1 MSNSVLH
8 TFIRSKLFAKHLL
21 LSIFSVLVILIL
33 AYFWLGAYTN
43 HGDTVEVPDF
53 KGLKLAKAAEL
64 AAESDLLVE
73 VSDSSVFILD
83 KAPGVIID
91 QDPSPREAVKFGR
104 KVYLTIT
111 RTVPPQ
117 VKIPNLIDVS
127 KRQAEAILYSYG
139 LKSGRVEYKPDLAKD
154 VVLSVSFRGKTLSPG
169 DEVPK
174 GSSLDLSLGDGLG
187 NTEVNIPTLTGL
199 TLEEALFVIRG
210 SGLLPGRLEFLK
222 VPSDSMS
229 AKVVSQTPQPGDTVL
244 VKQGDV
250 IHLVLQP

>member
-1 MSNSVLH
+1 MSIS
-8 TFIRSKLFAKHLL
+8 A
-21 LSIFSVLVILIL
+21 VLVILIL
-33 AYFWLGAYTN
+33 AYLWLGAFTN
-43 HGDTVEVPDF
+43 HGTTVEVPDF
-53 KGLKLAKAAEL
+53 KGLKLSKAAEL
-64 AAESDLLVE
+64 ATASDLLVE

-91 QDPSPREAVKFGR
+91 QDPAPREAVKLGR

-139 LKSGRVEYKPDLAKD
+139 LKSGKVEYKPDLAKD
-154 VVLSVSFRGKTLSPG
+154 VVLAVSFRGKILSPG

-174 GSSLDLSLGDGLG
+174 GSALDLVLGDGLG
-187 NTEVNIPTLTGL
+187 NTEIDIPTLVGL

-210 SGLLPGRLEFLK
+210 SGLLPGRLEYVKL
-222 VPSDSMS
+222 PADSMS
-229 AKVVSQTPQPGDTVL
+229 AKVVSQSPQPGDTTL

>member
-1 MSNSVLH
+1 MNSADLV
-8 TFIRSKLFAKHLL
+8 TFIRSKPFARHLL
-21 LSIFSVLVILIL
+21 LSCSAVLAILIL
-33 AYFWLGAYTN
+33 AYVWLGAYTN
-43 HGDTVEVPDF
+43 HGTTVEVPDF
-53 KGLKLAKAAEL
+53 KGLKFSKANEL
-64 AAESDLLVE
+64 ATASELVVE

-91 QDPSPREAVKFGR
+91 QDPAPREAVKLGR

-139 LKSGRVEYKPDLAKD
+139 LKSGKVDYKPDLAKD
-154 VVLSVSFRGKTLSPG
+154 VVLSVSYKGKVLNPG

-174 GSSLDLSLGDGLG
+174 GSALDLVLGDGFG
-187 NTEVNIPTLTGL
+187 NTEVNIPTLVGL

-210 SGLLPGRLEFLK
+210 SGLMPGRLEYLK
-222 VPSDSMS
+222 VTSDSMS
-229 AKVVSQTPQPGDTVL
+229 AKVVSQSPQPGDTLL

-250 IHLVLQP
+250 INLVLQP